1 MRLPDGFSVVG
12 VLFEHTIPK
21 GWYGGT
27 VRVSE
32 DNNLGCWR
40 APGSVMQQSPGL
52 SGADGWKPGDWFA
65 RAM

>member
-21 GWYGGT
+21 GCYGGT
-27 VRVSE
+27 VRVAE

-52 SGADGWKPGDWFA
+52 SDAD
-65 RAM
+65 R